1 MNVSGTS
8 DLGWGLLAPVFQPDE
23 KRLVGAEG
31 GLDAF
36 IAHFLHYT
44 RVFCVIT
51 RASLVDKHDG
61 NAIYDDVCPLQTG
74 VVQEVFVREVVQ
86 RPFIFGTS
94 EYFEQFRAEHL

>member
-36 IAHFLHYT
+36 IAHFLHYS
-44 RVFCVIT
+44 RVLRVVAL
-51 RASLVDKHDG
+51 ASLVDQHDG
-61 NAIYDDVCPLQTG
+61 NAVNNNVCPLQTG
-74 VVQEVFVREVVQ
+74 VVQEVFVDKVKQ
-86 RPFIFGTS
+86 RPFIFRAS
-94 EYFEQFRAEHL
+94 KYFEQFRAENL